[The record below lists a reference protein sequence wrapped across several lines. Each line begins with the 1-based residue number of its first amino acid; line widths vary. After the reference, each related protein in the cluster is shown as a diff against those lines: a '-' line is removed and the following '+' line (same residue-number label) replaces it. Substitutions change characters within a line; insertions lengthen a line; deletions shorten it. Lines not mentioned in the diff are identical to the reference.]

1 MNLVGKIFVSLI
13 CFFSVVFMAFSMTVY
28 ATHRNWREVVMLPKE
43 EATGGK
49 EIGLKFQL
57 EEAKRKNDE
66 LKGEYEKITKELNAE
81 KDARTQAVAKLENE
95 LKELTAAR
103 DKREKEYAALVESER
118 KAVATMKTAQD
129 NAAHSEK
136 DRDELDAKAVQARE
150 DRDNHFKEVVRLT
163 EELHALKSETD
174 GLNNRMTSLTADLA
188 KAKDALRYFDINPN
202 SDFKSKT
209 PPRVN
214 GTVRAV
220 TGEGFVEISIGAD
233 DGLRAGHQLEVYRAA
248 GGTSTYVGRIEVV
261 KTTPDKAVC
270 KINPKFQNS
279 NMMKDDRVVSK
290 IQ

>member
-1 MNLVGKIFVSLI
+1 MNLVGKIFVCLI

-28 ATHRNWREVVMLPKE
+28 ATHRNWREVVLLPAA

-49 EIGLKFQL
+49 DVGLKIQH

-66 LKGEYEKITKELNAE
+66 LAAERDKIAKELGAE

-95 LKELTAAR
+95 LKELNAERA
-103 DKREKEYAALVESER
+103 KREKEYAELVKSER
-118 KAVATMKTAQD
+118 EAVATMKTAQD
-129 NAAHSEK
+129 NATHSEK
-136 DRDELDAKAVQARE
+136 ERDDLDTKAAQARE
-150 DRDNHFKEVVRLT
+150 DRDKHFKEVVRLT
-163 EELHALKSETD
+163 DELHGLKKTSD
-174 GLNNRMTSLTADLA
+174 DLQKRMTTLSADLA
-188 KAKDALRYFDINPN
+188 KAKEALRYFDINPD
-202 SDFKSKT
+202 SDYKSKT

-214 GTVRAV
+214 GLVRAV

-248 GGTSTYVGRIEVV
+248 GGASTYVGRIEVV
-261 KTTPDKAVC
+261 KTTPDRAVC

-290 IQ
+290 IE

>member
-1 MNLVGKIFVSLI
+1 
-13 CFFSVVFMAFSMTVY
+13 MTVY